1 MKGGV
6 YVQISKDMLEF
17 LEDNGKT
24 PTSCTACSSQFLG
37 LPQGLIDKLENSNKL
52 NENTGVDM
60 DTLLAI
66 IHEWERVA
74 QQYQQKKIGS
84 ESVLVVYGV
93 NKTNIKEQLNLIF
106 DKIPEGYGSYLNFF
120 WDPNS
125 GKKRK
130 RVNDDN
136 YLGHIV
142 VIAKDLEGNIFL
154 FDQQYNDRCK
164 VQPSSDGSIKINICK
179 LQGVYKGIDKI
190 LGYFNKITD
199 NKEVEEFITIEN
211 GLHITSD
218 NKLLQ
223 ESLGETYLQQ
233 ALSIRR
239 LPNLKPTKV
248 DFYLGTGTEKK
259 SKPKKH
265 KTKTKH
271 KKHKTKPKPKKQK
284 TRTKPKPKKQRTR
297 TKPKKKSRM
306 GRSPHKPKK

>member
-106 DKIPEGYGSYLNFF
+106 DKIPEGYGSYLN
-120 WDPNS
+120 
-125 GKKRK
+125 
-130 RVNDDN
+130 
-136 YLGHIV
+136 
-142 VIAKDLEGNIFL
+142 
-154 FDQQYNDRCK
+154 
-164 VQPSSDGSIKINICK
+164 
-179 LQGVYKGIDKI
+179 
-190 LGYFNKITD
+190 
-199 NKEVEEFITIEN
+199 
-211 GLHITSD
+211 
-218 NKLLQ
+218 
-223 ESLGETYLQQ
+223 
-233 ALSIRR
+233 
-239 LPNLKPTKV
+239 
-248 DFYLGTGTEKK
+248 
-259 SKPKKH
+259 
-265 KTKTKH
+265 
-271 KKHKTKPKPKKQK
+271 
-284 TRTKPKPKKQRTR
+284 
-297 TKPKKKSRM
+297 
-306 GRSPHKPKK
+306 